1 MLWFGGTGLETAL
14 SAGPWATWPAAAWGK
29 GALLGVLGADAG
41 EAAFDPM
48 NDTGVLQP
56 EWGWEPIWETEPGFI
71 TGAGEAEAD
80 GGLDPPG
87 WLLPATKKKFS
98 LQKDFFCF
106 VMTMRKREQ
115 ILILRSDAQTLS
127 YWDRIRTLFQKQISK
142 TFPRLELIFPGLQIS
157 PYTLSF
163 PRFKNRFS
171 LQSTN
176 ISYNANSE
184 NFISWVKQISRTFL
198 GP

>member
-1 MLWFGGTGLETAL
+1 MLWFGGTELETAL

-56 EWGWEPIWETEPGFI
+56 EWGWEPIWGTEPGFI

-87 WLLPATKKKFS
+87 WLLPATKKN
-98 LQKDFFCF
+98 
-106 VMTMRKREQ
+106 
-115 ILILRSDAQTLS
+115 
-127 YWDRIRTLFQKQISK
+127 
-142 TFPRLELIFPGLQIS
+142 S
-157 PYTLSF
+157 PYSKISFVLSW
-163 PRFKNRFS
+163 S
-171 LQSTN
+171 W
-176 ISYNANSE
+176 E
-184 NFISWVKQISRTFL
+184 NENKFWFYDPMLKHWAIETGFVPFFRHKFQRPFHDSD
-198 GP
+198 

>member
-48 NDTGVLQP
+48 NDTGVLHP
-56 EWGWEPIWETEPGFI
+56 EWGWEPIWGTEPGFI

-87 WLLPATKKKFS
+87 WLLPATNKN
-98 LQKDFFCF
+98 
-106 VMTMRKREQ
+106 
-115 ILILRSDAQTLS
+115 
-127 YWDRIRTLFQKQISK
+127 
-142 TFPRLELIFPGLQIS
+142 S
-157 PYTLSF
+157 PYSKISFALSW
-163 PRFKNRFS
+163 S
-171 LQSTN
+171 W
-176 ISYNANSE
+176 E
-184 NFISWVKQISRTFL
+184 NENKFWFYDPMLKHWAIETGSVPFFRNKFQRPFHDSD
-198 GP
+198 

>member
-56 EWGWEPIWETEPGFI
+56 EWGWEPIWGTEPGFI

-87 WLLPATKKKFS
+87 WLLPATKKKILLTERFLLSCHDHGKTKTNSDFTIRCSNTELLRQDPYPFS
-98 LQKDFFCF
+98 ETNFKD
-106 VMTMRKREQ
+106 
-115 ILILRSDAQTLS
+115 LS
-127 YWDRIRTLFQKQISK
+127 TTRINFSRTPNSVLHPFIPEISK
-142 TFPRLELIFPGLQIS
+142 SVLLAVNK
-157 PYTLSF
+157 Y
-163 PRFKNRFS
+163 
-171 LQSTN
+171 
-176 ISYNANSE
+176 
-184 NFISWVKQISRTFL
+184 FL
-198 GP
+198 